1 MPKPSARKTILIT
14 AGPTIEP
21 LDPVRYLSNYSTGR
35 MGYEIAKAAKKRGYK
50 VILVSGPTSIKPP
63 KGIRFVPVRTAVEM
77 KRAAFKFF
85 KGADCVIMA
94 AAVSDFR
101 PARFCRKKIKKL
113 SKKALSLR
121 LKRNPDIL
129 SGLGRIKGRRLL
141 VGYSLETDSPVKNA
155 KKKLIS
161 KNLDLIVANPA
172 GRGLDPFGPGAKD
185 IAIIDRK
192 GNIKTLKGVSKARI
206 ARSLL
211 DIIQEEKKQ
220 DKKRF

>member
-50 VILVSGPTSIKPP
+50 VILISGPTSIKPP
-63 KGIRFVPVRTAVEM
+63 EGIRFIPVRTAVEM
-77 KRAAFKFF
+77 KKAAFKFF
-85 KGADCVIMA
+85 KSADCAIMA

-101 PARFCRKKIKKL
+101 PAQFYRKKIKKL

-141 VGYSLETDSPVKNA
+141 AGYSLETDSPVKNA

-161 KNLDLIVANPA
+161 KNLDLIVANPV
-172 GRGLDPFGPGAKD
+172 GRGFDPFGPGAKD
-185 IAIIDRK
+185 IAIIDIN
-192 GNIKTLKGVSKARI
+192 GNALRLRNSSKAKIANILLDKLKTLW
-206 ARSLL
+206 
-211 DIIQEEKKQ
+211 
-220 DKKRF
+220 